1 MSKNIYIIGSG
12 FSSLAASCYMSKMG
26 YDVTV
31 LEKNNTIGGRARQIK
46 REGFIFDIGPSWY
59 WMPGVFERFF
69 ADFGR
74 KPSDYYKLQK
84 LDPAYKVFFGKE
96 DSLTVQ
102 GNLKDIYDMFEE
114 EEQGSSK
121 HLMKFL
127 KSAKDNYE
135 TAIEDLVYKPG
146 VSPLELV
153 TPTTVSRVSQFFSTV
168 SKQVRKK
175 IKSHRL
181 IQILEFPVLF
191 LGAKPNNTPAFYN
204 FMNYADFGLG
214 TWHPEGGMYSV
225 VEGMKKLAE
234 ELGVTFEINSDV
246 EKIIV

>member
-84 LDPAYKVFFGKE
+84 LNPAYKVFFGKE

-114 EEQGSSK
+114 EEQGS
-121 HLMKFL
+121 
-127 KSAKDNYE
+127 
-135 TAIEDLVYKPG
+135 
-146 VSPLELV
+146 
-153 TPTTVSRVSQFFSTV
+153 
-168 SKQVRKK
+168 
-175 IKSHRL
+175 
-181 IQILEFPVLF
+181 
-191 LGAKPNNTPAFYN
+191 
-204 FMNYADFGLG
+204 
-214 TWHPEGGMYSV
+214 
-225 VEGMKKLAE
+225 
-234 ELGVTFEINSDV
+234 
-246 EKIIV
+246 